1 MRNTNVIFVDVIK
14 QWGENLKKMQKI
26 THKNLGLK
34 LLLISTILGLSEQ
47 ELRTTAP
54 VTSKVHEPMEHTGK
68 LNKYI

>member
-1 MRNTNVIFVDVIK
+1 MSLNNG
-14 QWGENLKKMQKI
+14 GENLKKMQKI

-47 ELRTTAP
+47 ELRTIAP

-68 LNKYI
+68 LNKYIWL